1 MFWFNYI
8 LVSPQR
14 ANDIKDHQRV
24 PIKIRNKMIAEKQ
37 HIVNMN
43 ININIYKMG
52 TYGISSTVEYM
63 INFKYL

>member
-1 MFWFNYI
+1 M
-8 LVSPQR
+8 
-14 ANDIKDHQRV
+14 ANDIQDHQRV
-24 PIKIRNKMIAEKQ
+24 PNKIRNKMIAEKQ